1 MSSIEMTIMD
11 LEKRIEGDS
20 QALIRATTMGEGKSI
35 AALSISIHN
44 TRNEIELLFDDLD
57 NVTKE
62 YNARSRELEERLNEI
77 MSTIQ

>member
-1 MSSIEMTIMD
+1 
-11 LEKRIEGDS
+11 
-20 QALIRATTMGEGKSI
+20 MGEGKSI

-44 TRNEIELLFDDLD
+44 TRNEIELLFDELD